1 VPLQLSQQKD
11 GVGGRQRAIKKKGE
25 DILLPSK
32 HFEIYFPR
40 TMKSNAKVG

>member
-1 VPLQLSQQKD
+1 LQLSQQKD
-11 GVGGRQRAIKKKGE
+11 GVGGRQRAIQKKKKGE